1 MIRVTV
7 ELLPGGDEDRATE
20 IAMMTITNQAGAEF
34 DPTAEHGDY
43 SVQAVCYDGAGNLMM
58 SQRGVGIDKHPRRR
72 YNVWGLLYAAIEAL
86 GPRGCE
92 SDPTSPPWVPP
103 AGKKSLWKHLNTTH
117 QRELMTEIDSFLTR
131 HRRRQ

>member
-7 ELLPGGDEDRATE
+7 ELLPGGDESRATE
-20 IAMMTITNQAGAEF
+20 IAMMTISNQSENF
-34 DPTAEHGDY
+34 DPTDEHGDY

-58 SQRGVGIDKHPRRR
+58 SQRGVGIARHPRRL
-72 YNVWGLLYAAIEAL
+72 YNVWGLLYAAIDAL

-103 AGKKSLWKHLNTTH
+103 AGKKSLWKHLNTR
-117 QRELMTEIDSFLTR
+117 QDRELTTAIDSFLAR
-131 HRRRQ
+131 YRPRR